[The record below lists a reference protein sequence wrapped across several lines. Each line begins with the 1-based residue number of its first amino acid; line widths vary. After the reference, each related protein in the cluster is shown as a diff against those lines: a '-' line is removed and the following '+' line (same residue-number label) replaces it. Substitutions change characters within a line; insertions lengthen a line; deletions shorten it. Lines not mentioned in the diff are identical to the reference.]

1 MGSKMSRY
9 TLMPQEVLQVMAAMK
24 SLKCTKAWCT
34 LVTRF
39 SVILIECEYS
49 AELWKILWNTLCH
62 HYDKDKLQLPD
73 KVSELQKSFGEV
85 IKNYQETN
93 TKLVCELPRMS
104 GYAPKIPEPEK
115 YTPYYVAKEQKR
127 VDGNLCMED
136 SLNEISV
143 RISDVIKEGFN
154 FLRVEASE
162 IVAFEATDADRVV
175 KPGIPPHIPI
185 AYGLQGSS
193 MSAEIMRNMI
203 NDLRDELVE

>member
-1 MGSKMSRY
+1 
-9 TLMPQEVLQVMAAMK
+9 
-24 SLKCTKAWCT
+24 
-34 LVTRF
+34 
-39 SVILIECEYS
+39 
-49 AELWKILWNTLCH
+49 
-62 HYDKDKLQLPD
+62 
-73 KVSELQKSFGEV
+73 
-85 IKNYQETN
+85 
-93 TKLVCELPRMS
+93 MS
-104 GYAPKIPEPEK
+104 GYVPKIPEPEK

-162 IVAFEATDADRVV
+162 IFAFVATDADRVV

-185 AYGLQGSS
+185 AYGLRGSS

-203 NDLRDELVE
+203 NDLRDE

>member
-1 MGSKMSRY
+1 
-9 TLMPQEVLQVMAAMK
+9 MPQEVLQVMVAMK
-24 SLKCTKAWCT
+24 SRKCTKVWCT

-62 HYDKDKLQLPD
+62 HYDKDKPQLPD

-115 YTPYYVAKEQKR
+115 YTPYDLAKEQKR
-127 VDGNLCMED
+127 VDGNLCMEN
-136 SLNEISV
+136 SLHEISV

-162 IVAFEATDADRVV
+162 IFAFVATDADRVV
-175 KPGIPPHIPI
+175 KRGILPHIPI
-185 AYGLQGSS
+185 AYMDYEVHQC
-193 MSAEIMRNMI
+193 
-203 NDLRDELVE
+203 LRKS